1 MDASSLSLSLSVPT
15 DGERER
21 LPTDVD
27 GWSLQ
32 EGPRTARARLN
43 SFSLSSVPPLFL
55 RQVQERALR
64 KEDRADGAAAVAL
77 NGPPCELFNQSRFHL
92 GEEGEEI

>member
-1 MDASSLSLSLSVPT
+1 MDASSLSV
-15 DGERER
+15 
-21 LPTDVD
+21 PTDVD

-43 SFSLSSVPPLFL
+43 SFSLSSVPPLL
-55 RQVQERALR
+55 LQLQERALR

-77 NGPPCELFNQSRFHL
+77 NGPPCEIFNQSRFHL
-92 GEEGEEI
+92 GEEGEEIRLQHMN

>member
-1 MDASSLSLSLSVPT
+1 MPPLSLALRSYRRRTRTPPDRRRWMESA
-15 DGERER
+15 RR
-21 LPTDVD
+21 A
-27 GWSLQ
+27 
-32 EGPRTARARLN
+32 RTARARLN
-43 SFSLSSVPPLFL
+43 SFSLSSLL

>member
-1 MDASSLSLSLSVPT
+1 MDASSLSFLRSYRRRTRTP
-15 DGERER
+15 
-21 LPTDVD
+21 PDVD

-43 SFSLSSVPPLFL
+43 SFSLSSVPPPFL